1 MYYDAASGEVM
12 WGTDA
17 PSSIRYKTDVTTM
30 TDEYASAILKLRPV
44 EFKYKSND
52 KKGIGFIAEE
62 VDEILPELVIKRADT
77 IETVDYHVLVAPIIK
92 IIQQQQQDIKQLK
105 DALTLV

>member
-1 MYYDAASGEVM
+1 
-12 WGTDA
+12 
-17 PSSIRYKTDVTTM
+17 M

-62 VDEILPELVIKRADT
+62 VDEILPELVIKSSTGT
-77 IETVDYHVLVAPIIK
+77 IETVDYHVLVAPLVK
-92 IIQQQQQDIKQLK
+92 LVQQQQQDIDNLK
-105 DALTLV
+105 EALSRLI